1 MPEEQKSTSSWVRL
15 SGIGVELVAAV
26 VGFTLIGYWLDRHFG
41 IRPWGVLIGALL
53 GLAGGMY
60 NVIRQALAATREAGS
75 GDKPTSG
82 DGKR

>member
-53 GLAGGMY
+53 GLVGGMY

-75 GDKPTSG
+75 GNKTAG
-82 DGKR
+82 GGEE

>member
-53 GLAGGMY
+53 GLVGGMY